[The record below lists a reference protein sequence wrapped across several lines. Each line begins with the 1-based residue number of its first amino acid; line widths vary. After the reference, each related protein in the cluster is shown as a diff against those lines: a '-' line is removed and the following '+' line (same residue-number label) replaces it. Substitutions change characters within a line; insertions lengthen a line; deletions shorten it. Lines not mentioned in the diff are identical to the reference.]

1 MATLYGDQYSDAY
14 VEVPSS
20 KIQSGD
26 FNGKV
31 QFLFFSYPIPAVVPT
46 NADII
51 KLAKLP
57 KGARVLDAVLVLP
70 DLGDTTAL
78 ELGWAASA
86 ELDSA
91 GVAVEA
97 ADDNGFMATVD
108 GDVAADTFS
117 MLIIASGA
125 SANLPGLLKK
135 FSAEVDIQILVTDA
149 WTSTTTTDSIKGY
162 IQYVI
167 G

>member
-1 MATLYGDQYSDAY
+1 MATLYGNQYSDAY
-14 VEVPSS
+14 VEVPIS

-26 FNGKV
+26 FNGKQ
-31 QFLFFSYPIPAVVPT
+31 QFLYFDYPIPAVAPS

-57 KGARVLDAVLVLP
+57 KGARVIDAVLVLP

-91 GVAVEA
+91 GVTVEA
-97 ADDNGFMATVD
+97 ADADGFMATVD
-108 GDVAADTFS
+108 GDIAADAFS

-135 FSAEVDIQILVTDA
+135 FAGEVDVQITVTDA

>member
-1 MATLYGDQYSDAY
+1 MATLYGDQYSDAF

-26 FNGKV
+26 FNGKPQIV
-31 QFLFFSYPIPAVVPT
+31 YFSYPIPAVAPS

-51 KLAKLP
+51 KLGKLP
-57 KGARVLDAVLVLP
+57 KGARVLDAVLLLP
-70 DLGDTTAL
+70 DLGDTTVL

-91 GVAVEA
+91 GAAVELIDADGFLA
-97 ADDNGFMATVD
+97 AID
-108 GDVAADTFS
+108 GDVAADCFTMIS
-117 MLIIASGA
+117 AQEAGGA
-125 SANLPGLLKK
+125 LAGHLKK
-135 FSAEVDIQILVTDA
+135 FSAEVDIQITVTDA

-162 IQYVI
+162 IVFVK